1 MKVRYATLLALMLF
15 VNRAGAQESIM
26 QDLSY
31 TYLDK
36 LIAVAK
42 ENYPKV
48 KMLQARVDYAKADVN
63 KTKVSYLDVF
73 TFSYLYSPSNTV
85 TLLNQTSN
93 PNLLNGY
100 QLGVFMNI
108 GSLVEKPS
116 MVKEAK
122 RELDVVQ
129 YEKET
134 DELNLV
140 AEVKKRYYAYLQQM
154 AILRL
159 RAQTMLDAES
169 MMKDMKNKYEK
180 GEETFEE
187 YNKVL
192 IAYSEHNQE
201 KIITESEVLTAKS
214 NLEELLGEKLED
226 IK

>member
-122 RELDVVQ
+122 RELDVVK

-140 AEVKKRYYAYLQQM
+140 AEVKKRY
-154 AILRL
+154 
-159 RAQTMLDAES
+159 
-169 MMKDMKNKYEK
+169 
-180 GEETFEE
+180 
-187 YNKVL
+187 
-192 IAYSEHNQE
+192 
-201 KIITESEVLTAKS
+201 
-214 NLEELLGEKLED
+214 
-226 IK
+226 